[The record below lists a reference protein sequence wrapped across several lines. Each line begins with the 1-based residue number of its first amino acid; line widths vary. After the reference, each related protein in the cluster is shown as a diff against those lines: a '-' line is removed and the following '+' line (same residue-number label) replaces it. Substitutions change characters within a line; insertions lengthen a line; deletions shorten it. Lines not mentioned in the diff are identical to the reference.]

1 MARRR
6 HGPLS
11 AAELAEA
18 AVLGDVALVLSF
30 AGWLLPFPIVF
41 FAAATVP
48 FAALTVRRRLRAVVI
63 ATVAS
68 GQVAFLLG
76 GFTLEL
82 NHILVAL
89 LGVAVGL
96 AYRWR
101 WGSLRTAMFAI
112 PVVWLPTAAFSLAA
126 LWAFANARKLTFK
139 QIDISTRGSRRLAR
153 WLGFDDAAKWGD
165 HAVHWVIRHWWLMI
179 PIFELVLLVLAALLC
194 RRIAN
199 PALRRLDAAFARPG
213 PELRPDAGD
222 PGPLP
227 VVLRAARYRFPGAVD
242 EALRGI
248 DLRIEPKTFV
258 AVVGHNGSGKST
270 LARLLAGQPPTAGT
284 VERPGAAALGR
295 DGGTAVIFQRPESQV
310 LGVRAADDL
319 RFGLPANEDVDVDG
333 LLASVGLDDFA
344 ERETATLSGGELQ
357 RLAIAAAL
365 ARRPALLISDE
376 STAMVDPIGRRQVMD
391 VLRRLPDTGT
401 AVVHVTHHLGEAAG
415 ADLVVVLRD
424 GQVEAAGPPDI
435 VLGERAGV

>member
-30 AGWLLPFPIVF
+30 AGWLLPFPLVF

>member
-1 MARRR
+1 MARGR

-30 AGWLLPFPIVF
+30 AGWLLPFPLVF

-126 LWAFANARKLTFK
+126 LWAFAHARKLTFK

-165 HAVHWVIRHWWLMI
+165 HAVHWVIRHWWLLI

-295 DGGTAVIFQRPESQV
+295 DGGTAVMFRRPESQV